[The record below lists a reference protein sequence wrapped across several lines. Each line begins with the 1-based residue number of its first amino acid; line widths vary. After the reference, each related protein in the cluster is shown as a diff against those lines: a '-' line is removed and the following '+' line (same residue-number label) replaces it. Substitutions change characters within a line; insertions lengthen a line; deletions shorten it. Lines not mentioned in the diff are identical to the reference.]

1 MHCNSIVDETLAE
14 NAFDGFALHVGEEVE
29 SRAYGEPR
37 QEPAVTRVTCFL
49 RLGLFGRGLS
59 AAHLWRRRR
68 RLGRR
73 LSTAFSSTSTAAH
86 DLPIVVSNRELTSFF
101 CIYVVYGGSS
111 GSCRWSYRLYWVGW
125 LWRRALGDRFGNRL
139 ASSRRWHNRNFHSN
153 LLASSYNAFLA

>member
-37 QEPAVTRVTCFL
+37 QEPAVTRVTGFL

-59 AAHLWRRRR
+59 AAHLWRRR
-68 RLGRR
+68 LGRR
-73 LSTAFSSTSTAAH
+73 LSTAFSSASTAAH

-111 GSCRWSYRLYWVGW
+111 GSCRRRYRLYLVGG
-125 LWRRALGDRFGNRL
+125 LLGGALGGRFGDR
-139 ASSRRWHNRNFHSN
+139 
-153 LLASSYNAFLA
+153 